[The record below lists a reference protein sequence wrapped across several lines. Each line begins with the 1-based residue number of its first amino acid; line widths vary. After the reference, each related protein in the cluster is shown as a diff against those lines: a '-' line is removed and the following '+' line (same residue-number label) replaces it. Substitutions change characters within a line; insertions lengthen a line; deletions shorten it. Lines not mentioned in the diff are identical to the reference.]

1 MLAFRNR
8 NFNAKAVIQ
17 IFVVILIA
25 WSSFSSSN
33 AKDNSPYFSGEIII
47 QLFDDSKPELLFE
60 DFQSLRLR
68 PKRLLSKRLNIWLY
82 EYDVAAARST
92 GIDDEEILASVSNH
106 NQVAIAQ
113 FNHEVSLRSTFPDDP
128 NFGLQWGLHN
138 SAQTGGIVDA
148 DIDAPEAWDI
158 VTGDTTVLGDEII
171 IAVIDGGFD
180 LNHPDLNFWKN
191 TNEIPGNGIDDDSN
205 GYIDDFDGWNA
216 YSSNGII
223 PGSNHGT
230 HVSGIC
236 AARGN
241 NSMGISG
248 VNWNVK
254 VMPIAGSSGSE
265 ATVVEAYGYVF
276 EMRKRYNETNGVEGA
291 FVVST
296 NSSFGVDFGD
306 PANFP
311 IWCAMYDSMGQAGI
325 ISVAATANINIDID
339 VVGDVPTACGSDY
352 LLSVTNTTSS
362 DVKNSNAA
370 YGATTIDL
378 GAPGTSVYST
388 KSGGSYGYL
397 SGTSMATPHV
407 AGAVALMYSGACEGF
422 MNKYKNDPA
431 AYALLVL
438 QAILDGTD
446 TLSALDGIT
455 VSGGGLNI
463 FNSLNEMQ
471 KYFCGTR
478 ISHTSLTDTKDS
490 VSSYQVICEIFSDT
504 VLMADSLL
512 LHFNIDGFWYTDTL
526 VPTGQA
532 DEYHGFIPA
541 QQPGTKII
549 YFLSA
554 ADVAGMVDTTENVSF
569 RIIDYSAILEP
580 VSALDS
586 GAVTDTLWYQ
596 LTIINDGVYADSFSL
611 AISGN
616 NWNSSIRNASG
627 DSIIATT
634 PLLLPGST
642 FAFQV
647 RNVIPE
653 SLEGDQDSITLTATS
668 VSDTAVTAF
677 SYLLSVSTGPP
688 PFICGDANF
697 DGVFQGIIELTFLVD
712 YIFRFGP
719 PPPYEPAADV
729 DGNGEFQGILEL
741 TYMVDFVF
749 RSGPAPKCP
758 N

>member
-33 AKDNSPYFSGEIII
+33 AKDNSAYFSGEIII
-47 QLFDDSKPELLFE
+47 QLFDDSKLELLLE

-128 NFGLQWGLHN
+128 NFGLKWGLHN
-138 SAQTGGIVDA
+138 IGQSGGIVDA

-158 VTGDTTVLGDEII
+158 VTGDTTVLGDEIV
-171 IAVIDGGFD
+171 IAVIDNGFQLD
-180 LNHPDLNFWKN
+180 HPDLNFWKN
-191 TNEIPGNGIDDDSN
+191 TLEIPNNGIDDDSN
-205 GYIDDFDGWNA
+205 GYIDDYDGWNA
-216 YSSNGII
+216 YNSNGNI
-223 PGSNHGT
+223 PGGNHGT
-230 HVSGIC
+230 HVTGIC
-236 AARGN
+236 AAVGN
-241 NSMGISG
+241 NGIGVSG

-254 VMPIAGSSGSE
+254 VMPIAGATSSE
-265 ATVVEAYGYVF
+265 ATVVEAYGYVV
-276 EMRKRYNETNGVEGA
+276 EMRSRYNETDGAEGA

-296 NSSFGVDFGD
+296 NSSFGIDFAD
-306 PANFP
+306 PDNFP
-311 IWCAMYDSMGQAGI
+311 IWCSMYDAMGSIGI
-325 ISVAATANINIDID
+325 ISAAATANKNIDID
-339 VVGDVPTACGSDY
+339 AVGDMPTACGSDF
-352 LLSVTNTTSS
+352 LLSVTNTTDS
-362 DVKNSNAA
+362 DTKHIAA

-378 GAPGTSVYST
+378 GAPGTAIYST
-388 KSGGSYGYL
+388 LPANSYGYL
-397 SGTSMATPHV
+397 TGTSMATPHV
-407 AGAVALMYSGACEGF
+407 AGAVALMYSGACANF

-431 AYALLVL
+431 TFALLVQ

-446 TLSALDGIT
+446 PINALNGIT
-455 VSGGGLNI
+455 VSGGRLNI

-471 KYFCGTR
+471 TYFCGTQ
-478 ISHTSLTDTKDS
+478 ISHTPLVDTKDS
-490 VSSYQVICEIFSDT
+490 VGSHEVTAKIVSDT
-504 VLMADSLL
+504 VLIADSLL
-512 LHFNIDGFWYTDTL
+512 LHYSIDGFWYTDTL
-526 VPTGQA
+526 APNGQP
-532 DEYHGFIPA
+532 DKYHSFIPA
-541 QQPGTKII
+541 QQPGTKIV

-554 ADVAGMVDTTENVSF
+554 SDSAGSADTSETVSF
-569 RIIDYSAILEP
+569 RVIDYSVLVQP
-580 VSALDS
+580 VSAIDS
-586 GAVTDTLWYQ
+586 GAVNDTLWYQ

-611 AISGN
+611 ATSGN
-616 NWNSSIRNASG
+616 NWNSSIQNASG

-653 SLEGDQDSITLTATS
+653 SLEGDQDSIMLTATS
-668 VSDTAVTAF
+668 VSDTAVTAI

-741 TYMVDFVF
+741 TYLVDFIF
-749 RSGPAPKCP
+749 RSGPAPICP